1 MLKSKYN
8 EDRLT
13 PNQYAKELIEDKLY
27 SLLEGY
33 WEEELTQ
40 TNFDTWK
47 DELTC
52 TEKELAQVRGQLLKR
67 CTGLFKYL
75 GVNNTYTQ

>member
-27 SLLEGY
+27 LLLEGY
-33 WEEELTQ
+33 WEEELNQ

-52 TEKELAQVRGQLLKR
+52 TEKELKQVREQLQKR

-75 GVNNTYTQ
+75 GVNNIYTQ

>member
-27 SLLEGY
+27 LLLEGY

-52 TEKELAQVRGQLLKR
+52 TEKELEQVREQLQKR

-75 GVNNTYTQ
+75 GVNNIYTQ

>member
-1 MLKSKYN
+1 MLKSKYS

-27 SLLEGY
+27 LLLEGY
-33 WEEELTQ
+33 WEEELTLINYE
-40 TNFDTWK
+40 TFK

-52 TEKELAQVRGQLLKR
+52 TQRELEQVREQLDKR
-67 CTGLFKYL
+67 CQGVLKYL
-75 GVNNTYTQ
+75 GVDK